1 MSMSILNFCY
11 NFFMIIAKRI
21 TELRIEKG
29 FTQKQLA
36 EKVGCSQS
44 MVTRWVSGECE
55 PTASA
60 ILKLAEALDCSCDYL
75 LGKTDEY

>member
-11 NFFMIIAKRI
+11 NFFMIIANRI
-21 TELRIEKG
+21 TELRIERG
-29 FTQKQLA
+29 LTQKQLA
-36 EKVGCSQS
+36 EKVGCSPS
-44 MVTRWVSGECE
+44 MITRWVSGECE